1 MNGASREKSIWELL
15 LGPKDRVMIR
25 ALSGEKTGP
34 EAARLMTEGMDAE
47 RENALFLLLLAVIGL
62 RQGWEG
68 FPQEEVARLKGIHRY
83 FQALNS
89 AAAPKLTVFADLM
102 DRNGLPFMLSGS
114 AAMRAAYAP
123 DTPRMMKR
131 YDVTLPSER
140 FGEGVKL
147 LEEFKNGA
155 GKDPAGSGESFGI
168 ELKRGTPDKRLFS
181 EKSVWDRAAE
191 TVFMNRRILVPS
203 REDMLLQLI
212 CVPFGPFMADEKGP
226 DRIRRLSDILKVSE
240 GVSEEKLANA
250 ARASGLSRVLR
261 LYAAGL
267 AELDPLPEKRPDW
280 DFFLKDPEDEAFLK
294 GMERACS
301 MKLEFDKAY
310 GDGSS
315 APLHRKAA
323 LKAARAKA
331 LILTQRPGERD
342 R

>member
-1 MNGASREKSIWELL
+1 MSGGSLEKRIWELL

-34 EAARLMTEGMDAE
+34 EAARLMTEGIDAE

-68 FPQEEVARLKGIHRY
+68 FPQEEVARLKGIHRF
-83 FQALNS
+83 FQAKNS
-89 AAAPKLTVFADLM
+89 AAAPGLTAFADLL

-114 AAMRAAYAP
+114 AAMRAAYAS

-140 FGEGVKL
+140 FEEGVKL

-155 GKDPAGSGESFGI
+155 GKDPAGFGESFRI

-191 TVFMNRRILVPS
+191 TVFMNRRVLVPS

-226 DRIRRLSDILKVSE
+226 DRVRRLSDILRVSE
-240 GVSEEKLANA
+240 SASEEKLASA
-250 ARASGLSRVLR
+250 ARASGLEKVMR
-261 LYAAGL
+261 LYSAQL
-267 AELDPLPEKRPDW
+267 TELDPLPEGRPDW
-280 DFFLKDPEDEAFLK
+280 SVFMKGPEDGAFLK
-294 GMERACS
+294 SMEKACS
-301 MKLEFDKAY
+301 MKLEFDRAY

-315 APLHRKAA
+315 APLRRKAA
-323 LKAARAKA
+323 LKAARAEA
-331 LILTQRPGERD
+331 LILTQRRGERD